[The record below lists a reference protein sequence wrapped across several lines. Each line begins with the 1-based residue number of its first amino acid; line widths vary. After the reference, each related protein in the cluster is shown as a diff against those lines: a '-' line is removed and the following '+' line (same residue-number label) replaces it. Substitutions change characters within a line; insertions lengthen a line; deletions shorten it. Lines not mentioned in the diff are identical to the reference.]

1 MSNLKFNIGD
11 NPEVSE
17 AIQKHLFKLGAKW
30 RFFGG
35 ATIQNTEKPYLY
47 LSNGRITCGSEDY
60 CFFAHKNKKIN
71 IEWMKPTK
79 HEIVEIGGKRYY
91 ADDLADALSKIKE
104 I

>member
-17 AIQKHLFKLGAKW
+17 TIQKHLFKLGAMW

-35 ATIQNTEKPYLY
+35 ATIRNTEKPYLY
-47 LSNGRITCGSEDY
+47 LSNGFITHGNLES
-60 CFFAHKNKKIN
+60 FFVADENKEVD

-79 HEIVEIGGKRYY
+79 RETVEIGGKRYY